1 LNEIRLAIFDCD
13 GTLVDSQ
20 HSIIHCMNEAFERY
34 DLDRPS
40 RDAVRRVVGLPLIDA
55 VAILAPEQGPERHE
69 DLRTAYSDAWQELRK
84 TDAIEEPLF
93 PNVLETLDEL
103 ERDGWLLAVATG
115 KSRRGLDA
123 TLEKHGILG
132 RFVSLQMADRVRG
145 KPHPDMVLAA
155 LGDAGA
161 EASRAA
167 VIGDTTY
174 DVLMA
179 VNAGV
184 RAIGVTWG
192 YHEPDELMANGA
204 VKVVDSFSEVP
215 PLLAAMVGSES

>member
-1 LNEIRLAIFDCD
+1 MNEIRLAIFDCD

-40 RDAVRRVVGLPLIDA
+40 REAVRRVVGLPLIDA
-55 VAILAPEQGPERHE
+55 VAILAPGQEPRRHE

-93 PNVLETLDEL
+93 PNTLQALDEL
-103 ERDGWLLAVATG
+103 ERNGWMLAIATG

-132 RFVSLQMADRVRG
+132 RFVPLQTADRVRG

-155 LGDAGA
+155 LDDTGAG
-161 EASRAA
+161 ASRAV

-179 VNAGV
+179 INAGV

-192 YHEPDELMANGA
+192 YHERDELIANGA
-204 VKVVDSFSEVP
+204 VQVVSDFTEVP
-215 PLLAAMVGSES
+215 PSLAAMVGSAS